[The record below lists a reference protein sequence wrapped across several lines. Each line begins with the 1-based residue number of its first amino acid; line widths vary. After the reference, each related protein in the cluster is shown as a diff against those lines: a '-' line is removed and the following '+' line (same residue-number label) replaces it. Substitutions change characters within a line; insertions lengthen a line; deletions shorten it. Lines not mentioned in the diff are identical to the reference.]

1 MKKKSLIFLS
11 LLSVS
16 ILLVPV
22 FFTDPAG
29 ADEGEET
36 KEYYEDLMRRQVN
49 AVGASKALKQAFG
62 FDETGNIQYPPDF
75 AGMWLEGEILVV
87 ALTDVSEDT
96 MAQYRSWAGTY
107 SGCLQFKEAQYS
119 YVELMQAKA
128 AVTAELWENHQIM
141 VLESYVSEAANMI
154 VIGVDE
160 PSLAII
166 EASPSL
172 IDYDY
177 PIQFKIGSYSRPTAS
192 IGGGESL
199 RNNSSYE
206 NITMSCAG
214 TYRGSKAALSCGH
227 IYQNLGDEIY
237 SYGLKKVIGNVVY
250 HQFNNGSGDYEIISM
265 TDLSASPSYV
275 IAKNY
280 SVKSTVADVSTG
292 TVVRFYGRK
301 SDYVG
306 YGTVS
311 QRGMKT
317 TYIDENG
324 NVIGVVYD
332 LSRIKVT
339 YGGNL
344 AGDSGGPIFSDHED
358 GGKWVNYCGVLNGSS
373 KDDGY
378 LYIVFTPYTYPYAAG
393 FTVAT
398 YQG

>member
-1 MKKKSLIFLS
+1 MKKKFLIFLS

-36 KEYYEDLMRRQVN
+36 KAYYEDLMRRQVT

-87 ALTDVSEDT
+87 ALTDVSEDA
-96 MAQYRSWAGTY
+96 MSQYRSWAGEY
-107 SGCLQFKEAQYS
+107 SGCLQFKEHQYS
-119 YVELMQAKA
+119 YVELKQAEA
-128 AVTAELWENHQIM
+128 AVTAELMEDYHIT
-141 VLESYVSEAANMI
+141 VVSSYVSEAANRI

-160 PSLAII
+160 PSLAVIK
-166 EASPSL
+166 ASPSL

-214 TYRGSKAALSCGH
+214 TYRGSKAVLSCGH

-275 IAKNY
+275 IAKSY
-280 SVKSTVADVSTG
+280 SVKSTVSDVSTG

-301 SDYVG
+301 SDCVG
-306 YGTVS
+306 YGTAS
-311 QRGMKT
+311 QR
-317 TYIDENG
+317 EN
-324 NVIGVVYD
+324 N
-332 LSRIKVT
+332 
-339 YGGNL
+339 
-344 AGDSGGPIFSDHED
+344 IFR
-358 GGKWVNYCGVLNGSS
+358 
-373 KDDGY
+373 
-378 LYIVFTPYTYPYAAG
+378 
-393 FTVAT
+393 
-398 YQG
+398 